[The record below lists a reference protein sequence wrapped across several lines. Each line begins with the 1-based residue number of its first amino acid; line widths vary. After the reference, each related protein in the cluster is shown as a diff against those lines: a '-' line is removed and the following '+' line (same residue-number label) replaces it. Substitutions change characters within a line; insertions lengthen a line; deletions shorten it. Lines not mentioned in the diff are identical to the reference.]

1 VSQALS
7 VFLERYSPPSN
18 MRSNKQAQQN
28 EAEHLRDVL
37 LRYAPQ
43 EATTSWT
50 KSVLNAVAENART
63 RAWPVVREVEQVA
76 EAMRPNRPFA
86 ISNKQPFDD
95 IQISAH
101 RINNGEAVGH
111 RFLFG
116 IRAKKLVENGKVT
129 MEQIEKLR
137 SALFKSCEAAYGK
150 ERALQLQNE
159 WFAYP

>member
-1 VSQALS
+1 M
-7 VFLERYSPPSN
+7 RY
-18 MRSNKQAQQN
+18 NKQAQQN

-43 EATTSWT
+43 EAAASWARN
-50 KSVLNAVAENART
+50 VLNAVAENART

-76 EAMRPNRPFA
+76 KAMRADRPLA

-95 IQISAH
+95 IQINAR

-116 IRAKKLVENGKVT
+116 IRARKLVESGKVT

-150 ERALQLQNE
+150 ERALQIQNE